1 MERDELEFAFEDGG
15 RLKLQWLDGKMSI
28 HLQAFHPGGL
38 RKATGSTVMV
48 DEEKTRRIAEWLAVM
63 SRSKEEQST

>member
-1 MERDELEFAFEDGG
+1 MERDELEFTFEDGG
-15 RLKLQWLDGKMSI
+15 RLKLQWMDGKMSI

-48 DEEKTRRIAEWLAVM
+48 DEEKTKRIVEWLATM
-63 SRSKEEQST
+63 SRPQEEKPA